1 MVEGEWAKKLRVE
14 ENMFG
19 EFDEADKP
27 KTSLGKNPI
36 ILPNQSVSA
45 DDSFRNH
52 CITLRI
58 LNNRNEGEKS
68 RYLLC

>member
-19 EFDEADKP
+19 EFEEADKP

-45 DDSFRNH
+45 DDSF
-52 CITLRI
+52 
-58 LNNRNEGEKS
+58 
-68 RYLLC
+68 